1 MNLNETIEILRNPNA
16 DGGKLTEALAY
27 CTGEYA
33 FRAGLLQDIL
43 SRKPRTWN
51 AIRARED
58 IKSDTRAER
67 EWEATDDGINETV
80 YKLDL
85 KKLEKMIATFRALIR
100 VKDYLMSLTIDP
112 VSIKDLC
119 QIAGVSERTLQYTFQ
134 EYYGLTPNAYLKA
147 RRLNAVHS
155 ELKRSDPQSSSV
167 INIASESGFWHMGQF
182 AADYKKMF
190 GCRPSETLY
199 RID

>member
-1 MNLNETIEILRNPNA
+1 ME
-16 DGGKLTEALAY
+16 
-27 CTGEYA
+27 A
-33 FRAGLLQDIL
+33 FRSFLGETLDQISKYSNYLSVLCVVDLFDFEVPNQLCRMIKGPGLKDTVFRSP
-43 SRKPRTWN
+43 SR
-51 AIRARED
+51 E
-58 IKSDTRAER
+58 
-67 EWEATDDGINETV
+67 
-80 YKLDL
+80 
-85 KKLEKMIATFRALIR
+85 RALIR